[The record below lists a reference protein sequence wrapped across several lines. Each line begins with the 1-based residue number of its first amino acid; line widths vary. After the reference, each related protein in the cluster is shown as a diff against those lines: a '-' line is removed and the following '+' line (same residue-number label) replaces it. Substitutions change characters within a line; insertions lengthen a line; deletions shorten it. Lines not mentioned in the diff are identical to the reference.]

1 MVKKFFFLLILQFL
15 LSPLFAQ
22 EITVSAS
29 TDTSDY
35 MIGDQIQ
42 YSLII
47 TMDKNVYI
55 INPFF
60 RDSLK
65 NIDVIGI
72 NGPTPEETETAK
84 TVKYLCVLSRFDSAQ
99 VTIPPIKVEYRTK
112 GDSTLK
118 TILSNPVSFNV
129 HRLDVN
135 VQEEI
140 KDIKP
145 PIKLFDYLFL
155 IYILIAFAIVSV
167 IVYYFI
173 YRKYFK
179 KKKEDVVVKKEEKL
193 LSHQLAL
200 RKLDALDKEQLWQKG
215 FVKDYHSRITDIIRE
230 YFEKQ
235 FGLPALERTTT
246 ESLNLLSKHP
256 LGVKVL
262 DITSQFFNNADLV
275 KFAKFTPLEIVNR
288 EMMIQAKHIV
298 KRTAQLDK
306 EEESKNVNEEANV

>member
-1 MVKKFFFLLILQFL
+1 MVKKLFLLLVLQFFL
-15 LSPLFAQ
+15 SPAAAQ
-22 EITVSAS
+22 EITVTAS

-47 TMDKNVYI
+47 TMNKNVYI

-65 NIDVIGI
+65 NIDVLGI
-72 NGPTPEETETAK
+72 NGPTLEETETAK
-84 TVKYLCVLSRFDSAQ
+84 TVKYLCILSRFDSAL
-99 VTIPPIKVEYRTK
+99 VTIPAIKVEYRTK

-129 HRLDVN
+129 HSLDVN
-135 VQEEI
+135 VKEEI

-145 PIKLFDYLFL
+145 PVRLFDYIFL
-155 IYILIAFAIVSV
+155 IYILIGLLILS
-167 IVYYFI
+167 ILVYYFI

-179 KKKEDVVVKKEEKL
+179 KKKEAVAVKKEVKL

-200 RKLDALDKEQLWQKG
+200 KKLDELDKEQLWQKG

-246 ESLNLLSKHP
+246 ESLNLLNKHP

-275 KFAKFTPLEIVNR
+275 KFAKFTPLEIVNH
-288 EMMIQAKHIV
+288 EMMTQAKHIV

-306 EEESKNVNEEANV
+306 EEEVINVNEDANV

>member
-1 MVKKFFFLLILQFL
+1 MVNKLFLLLVLQFFLAPI
-15 LSPLFAQ
+15 FAQ
-22 EITVSAS
+22 EITVTAS

-47 TMDKNVYI
+47 TMNKNVYI

-72 NGPTPEETETAK
+72 NGPIPEETDNAK
-84 TVKYLCVLSRFDSAQ
+84 IVKYLCVLSRFDSAI
-99 VTIPPIKVEYRTK
+99 VTIPPIKIEYRTK

-118 TILSNPVSFNV
+118 TILSNSVSFNV

-145 PIKLFDYLFL
+145 PVRLFDYMFL
-155 IYILIAFAIVSV
+155 IYIFIGLLIIS
-167 IVYYFI
+167 ILIYYFI

-179 KKKEDVVVKKEEKL
+179 KKKEQIAIKKEEKL

-200 RKLDALDKEQLWQKG
+200 KKLDELDKQQLWQKG
-215 FVKDYHSRITDIIRE
+215 FIKDYHSRITDIIRE

-256 LGVKVL
+256 QGRKVI
-262 DITSQFFNNADLV
+262 DVTSEFLNNADLV
-275 KFAKFTPLEIVNR
+275 KFAKFTPLESVNI
-288 EMMIQAKHIV
+288 EMMNQAKNII
-298 KRTAQLDK
+298 KKTAKLDQ
-306 EEESKNVNEEANV
+306 EEQIQESENV

>member
-1 MVKKFFFLLILQFL
+1 LSLTFLFTSI
-15 LSPLFAQ
+15 FAQ
-22 EITVSAS
+22 EITVTAS

-65 NIDVIGI
+65 NIDVLGI
-72 NGPTPEETETAK
+72 NGPTPEETDNQK
-84 TVKYLCVLSRFDSAQ
+84 IVKYLCVLSRFDSAL
-99 VTIPPIKVEYRTK
+99 VIIPPIKVEYRTK

-145 PIKLFDYLFL
+145 PVRLFDYFFL
-155 IYILIAFAIVSV
+155 IYILIGTLILS
-167 IVYYFI
+167 ILVYYFI

-179 KKKEDVVVKKEEKL
+179 KKKEEVVSKKEEKL

-200 RKLDALDKEQLWQKG
+200 KKLEELDKEQLWQKG

-275 KFAKFTPLEIVNR
+275 KFAKFTPLEIVNH
-288 EMMIQAKHIV
+288 EMMTQAKHIV

-306 EEESKNVNEEANV
+306 EEESKNVNEVANV

>member
-1 MVKKFFFLLILQFL
+1 MVKKFFFLLILKFF
-15 LSPLFAQ
+15 LSPMFAQ
-22 EITVSAS
+22 EITVTAS
-29 TDTSDY
+29 SDTSDY

-47 TMDKNVYI
+47 TMNKNVYI

-65 NIDVIGI
+65 NIDVLGI
-72 NGPTPEETETAK
+72 NGPTPEETETSK
-84 TVKYLCVLSRFDSAQ
+84 TVKYLCVLSRYDSAQ

-118 TILSNPVSFNV
+118 TVLSNSVSFNI
-129 HRLDVN
+129 HRMDVAM
-135 VQEEI
+135 QEEI

-155 IYILIAFAIVSV
+155 VYILIAFAILSV
-167 IVYYFI
+167 LVYYFI

-179 KKKEDVVVKKEEKL
+179 KKKEEVAIKKEEKL

-200 RKLDALDKEQLWQKG
+200 RKLEQLDKEKLWQNG
-215 FVKDYHSRITDIIRE
+215 FIKDYHSKITDIIRE

-235 FGLPALERTTT
+235 FGIPALERTTT

-262 DITSQFFNNADLV
+262 DITTQFFNNADLV
-275 KFAKFTPLEIVNR
+275 KFAKFTPLEIVNN
-288 EMMIQAKHIV
+288 EMMTQAKHIV

-306 EEESKNVNEEANV
+306 EEESKSVNEEANV

>member
-1 MVKKFFFLLILQFL
+1 MVKKFLLL
-15 LSPLFAQ
+15 LSLTFLFTSIFAQ
-22 EITVSAS
+22 EITVTAS

-65 NIDVIGI
+65 NIDVLGI
-72 NGPTPEETETAK
+72 NGPTPEETDNQK
-84 TVKYLCVLSRFDSAQ
+84 IVKYLCVLSRFDSAL
-99 VTIPPIKVEYRTK
+99 VIIPPIKVEYRTK

-145 PIKLFDYLFL
+145 PVRLFDYFFL
-155 IYILIAFAIVSV
+155 IYILIGTLILS
-167 IVYYFI
+167 ILVYYFI

-179 KKKEDVVVKKEEKL
+179 KKKEEVVSKKEEKL

-200 RKLDALDKEQLWQKG
+200 KKLEELDKEQLWQKG

-275 KFAKFTPLEIVNR
+275 KFAKFTPLEIVNH
-288 EMMIQAKHIV
+288 EMMTQAKHIV

-306 EEESKNVNEEANV
+306 EEESKNVNEVANV

>member
-1 MVKKFFFLLILQFL
+1 MVKKFFLLLILQFF
-15 LSPLFAQ
+15 LSPIFAQ
-22 EITVSAS
+22 EITVTAS

-35 MIGDQIQ
+35 MIGDHIQ

-84 TVKYLCVLSRFDSAQ
+84 TVKYLCVLSRFDSAL
-99 VTIPPIKVEYRTK
+99 VTIPAIKVEYRTK

-135 VQEEI
+135 VKEEI

-145 PIKLFDYLFL
+145 PVRIFDYIFL
-155 IYILIAFAIVSV
+155 IYILIGLLILS
-167 IVYYFI
+167 ILVYYFI

-179 KKKEDVVVKKEEKL
+179 KKKEAVAVKKEVKL

-200 RKLDALDKEQLWQKG
+200 KKLDELDKEQLWQKG

-275 KFAKFTPLEIVNR
+275 KFAKFTPLGIVNH
-288 EMMIQAKHIV
+288 EMMTQAKHIV